1 MTAKEKRE
9 IEASGDDTRA
19 NTVMLAEKYRLC
31 QDRFC
36 CWIEEKRMGKE
47 RKTGAEKEY
56 WAKVAG
62 YCPNYEQLFA
72 DFFNHKCMDT
82 IQGKTAKAALK
93 EMTKIARET
102 EEMVR
107 TLLREGGAK
116 RER

>member
-1 MTAKEKRE
+1 MTKKEQKE
-9 IEASGDDTRA
+9 IEASDGGTRA
-19 NTVMLAEKYRLC
+19 NIVMLSEGKYRLC
-31 QDRFC
+31 QDRYC

-82 IQGKTAKAALK
+82 IEGKTAKAAMQK
-93 EMTKIARET
+93 MTKIARET
-102 EEMVR
+102 ETMIKE
-107 TLLREGGAK
+107 LLAK
-116 RER
+116 